1 MKPKMS
7 KAFLIE
13 NFVKMKSAAKE
24 GLFEKTL
31 KVFSVIAQSLH
42 SATAKHNDTKL

>member
-24 GLFEKTL
+24 GLFEKNI
-31 KVFSVIAQSLH
+31 KGFFSYRPVITFRYGKTQ
-42 SATAKHNDTKL
+42 